1 MSESP
6 DTPVTFSRDEIRQIR
21 ELMSTPRA
29 RVVCPLCEATLM
41 LTGPIE
47 VHGKTGPTFEVT
59 CRGIVNLSRC
69 WRDFADEN
77 EYEWLPRLPVPS

>member
-41 LTGPIE
+41 LIGPIE

-59 CRGIVNLSRC
+59 CRRC
-69 WRDFADEN
+69 HRSSIITD
-77 EYEWLPRLPVPS
+77 VPGTHWPEV